1 MHTLLARQ
9 LRRHLSDEDVES
21 DRFAPFI
28 HAVNLA
34 YAQFDE
40 ERERLER
47 SLDLTSEELMARFD
61 QAQKHIQERALIEQE
76 LQRSLTSLTAT
87 LDAIGEAIMV
97 FDEHGA
103 LSLWNQHAIALA
115 PSLQYLL
122 KPQIDSVASVLSAQ
136 INESHVENFH
146 KVFNS
151 DNLDSVHGVFEFRD
165 GAVVEYYCLPKFA
178 KNSPAGWVWSFRNV
192 TELRKKEHEIFKLAY
207 LDPLTQLP
215 NRRLLNDRIAQ
226 AIKLAEQSD
235 GHMAILFVDMDGFKR
250 VNDTLGHTIGD
261 VVLKSLSER
270 ISDTLRKVDTLS
282 RVGGDEF
289 IILMESIKDQNAAI
303 NTALKILAEC
313 SRPISVQ
320 HNEISLSASIGISL
334 YPHDGSSGDA
344 LLRAADL
351 AMYHAKQDGK
361 NTFKFFAADME
372 RIAINRMHIEHQLRK
387 ALKNHEFELHFQP
400 KITLSNGRISGCE
413 ALIRWKNANGEYIP
427 PVDFIGVAEQSGLIG
442 PIGAWVFEQAC
453 ITVAKW
459 RTQSL
464 DGFSVAVNLSIRQLH
479 DPFLPELASSLL
491 SRYKIPNGAI
501 EVEIT
506 ETMLIE
512 DFERAHDT
520 LAALNRLGISVAID
534 DFGTG
539 YSSLTYL
546 TKMPIQCLKIDRSFI
561 CKLDTDTNSS
571 AIAKTVV
578 GLGKSLGMLVVAEGA
593 ESKACIDLLKNWGCE
608 AVQGY
613 FYSKPVP
620 ESAMLA
626 LLLAQPFVYSV

>member
-9 LRRHLSDEDVES
+9 IRKLLANDLTDS
-21 DRFAPFI
+21 DRLAPFI
-28 HAVNLA
+28 EAVDLA

-47 SLDLTSEELMARFD
+47 SLDLTSEELMKRFE

-97 FDEHGA
+97 FDERGE
-103 LSLWNQHAIALA
+103 LSLWNKHAIELA
-115 PSLQYLL
+115 PSLRHLV
-122 KPQIDSVASVLSAQ
+122 KPQIASVAEVLATQ
-136 INESHVENFH
+136 IDASHLEGFYR
-146 KVFNS
+146 VFNAE
-151 DNLDSVHGVFEFRD
+151 NLDSVHGVFEFHD
-165 GAVVEYYCLPKFA
+165 GSVVEYYCLPKFSKSA
-178 KNSPAGWVWSFRNV
+178 LAGWVWSFRNV

-215 NRRLLNDRIAQ
+215 NRRLLNDRIEQ
-226 AIKLAEQSD
+226 AIKLAEQNS
-235 GHMAILFVDMDGFKR
+235 GQMAILFVDMDGFKR
-250 VNDTLGHTIGD
+250 INDTLGHTMGD

-270 ISDTLRKVDTLS
+270 ISGTLRKVDTLS

-289 IILMESIKDQNAAI
+289 IVLMEAIKDQNSAI
-303 NTALKILAEC
+303 NSALKILAEC

-320 HNEISLSASIGISL
+320 HNEISLSASIGIAL
-334 YPHDGSSGDA
+334 YPHDGVTGDA

-351 AMYHAKQDGK
+351 AMYHAKQEGK
-361 NTFKFFAADME
+361 NAFKFFAADME
-372 RIAINRMHIEHQLRK
+372 KIAISRMHIEHQLRK
-387 ALKNHEFELHFQP
+387 ALQNNEFELHFQP
-400 KITLSNGRISGCE
+400 KVTLSNGLISSCE
-413 ALIRWKNANGEYIP
+413 ALIRWQGPDGRYIP

-453 ITVAKW
+453 ITVATW
-459 RTQSL
+459 RKR
-464 DGFSVAVNLSIRQLH
+464 GIESVSIAVNLSIRQLH

-491 SRYKIPNGAI
+491 TRHKIPGSAI

-561 CKLDTDTNSS
+561 CKLETDSNSS
-571 AIAKTVV
+571 AIAKTVI
-578 GLGKSLGMLVVAEGA
+578 GLGKSLGMSVVAEGA
-593 ESKACIDLLKNWGCE
+593 ESEASVNLLKSWGCE
-608 AVQGY
+608 VVQGY
-613 FYSKPVP
+613 YYSKPVP
-620 ESAMLA
+620 EKAMFD
-626 LLLAQPFVYSV
+626 LLLKQPFVYSV